1 MTSKRTSFE
10 TTERKY
16 GIMSDLRDE
25 LEQNF
30 TAAETQSEV
39 KAEEENTN
47 PTPAEPEE
55 VIDAPLAYK
64 QEYKDSFNTLPLD
77 WRKYLAQREKE
88 VELGISKANSKY
100 NWLENIYNARKENLG
115 FKDSKEYI
123 ENLVAIGDALN
134 SDPAATISKLQSIFG
149 ISEQNNDVMQRQI
162 NQLNQALQ
170 QQQAFLQ
177 SQEDARFMN
186 EIAAFRDAKDAEG
199 NVLHP
204 YFEDVRADMAN
215 LGRAGVGTLEEA
227 YERAIWGNPSIR
239 EKLLQAQA
247 KAELD
252 KKVKQANE
260 VKQASFEP
268 TSKSTPKG
276 KELTL
281 REELER
287 NFDNL
292 GD

>member
-1 MTSKRTSFE
+1 
-10 TTERKY
+10 
-16 GIMSDLRDE
+16 MSDLRDE

-55 VIDAPLAYK
+55 VIAAPLAYK

-162 NQLNQALQ
+162 NQLSQALQ

-186 EIAAFRDAKDAEG
+186 EITAFRDAKDAEG

-252 KKVKQANE
+252 KKVKEANE

>member
-1 MTSKRTSFE
+1 
-10 TTERKY
+10 
-16 GIMSDLRDE
+16 MSDLRDE

>member
-1 MTSKRTSFE
+1 
-10 TTERKY
+10 
-16 GIMSDLRDE
+16 MSDLRDE

-55 VIDAPLAYK
+55 VIAAPLAYK

>member
-55 VIDAPLAYK
+55 VIAAPLAYK

-77 WRKYLAQREKE
+77 WRKYLSQREKE

-149 ISEQNNDVMQRQI
+149 ISEPNNDVMQRQI

-186 EIAAFRDAKDAEG
+186 EITAFRDAKDAEG

>member
-55 VIDAPLAYK
+55 VIAAPLAYK

>member
-1 MTSKRTSFE
+1 
-10 TTERKY
+10 
-16 GIMSDLRDE
+16 MSDLRDE

-55 VIDAPLAYK
+55 VIAAPLAYK

-77 WRKYLAQREKE
+77 WRKYLSQREKE

-186 EIAAFRDAKDAEG
+186 EITAFRDAKDAEG

-215 LGRAGVGTLEEA
+215 LGKAGVGTLEEA

>member
-1 MTSKRTSFE
+1 
-10 TTERKY
+10 
-16 GIMSDLRDE
+16 MSDLRDE

-55 VIDAPLAYK
+55 VIAAPLAYK

-186 EIAAFRDAKDAEG
+186 EITAFRDAKDAEG

>member
-30 TAAETQSEV
+30 TSAETQSEV

-55 VIDAPLAYK
+55 VIAAPLAYK